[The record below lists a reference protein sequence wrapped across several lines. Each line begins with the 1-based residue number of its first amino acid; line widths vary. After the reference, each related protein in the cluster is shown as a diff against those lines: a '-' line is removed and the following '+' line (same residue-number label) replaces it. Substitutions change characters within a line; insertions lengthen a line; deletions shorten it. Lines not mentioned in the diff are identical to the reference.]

1 MATDRFY
8 FWRSYHE
15 ALMDLSSDDERGRFV
30 RAMGEWAFEGVEP
43 KFERGTPLSF
53 AWLLVRDQ
61 LAESVRIGRENSENG
76 RRGGRPKS
84 TAKTTAKSGGK
95 SGGKTPAKSAAKSE
109 RKGTEVN
116 GNEPRSLRERS
127 ASRLRAG
134 EARALA
140 QEDSDE
146 KWEGDST

>member
-15 ALMDLSSDDERGRFV
+15 ALMDLPSDDDRGRFV
-30 RAMGEWAFEGVEP
+30 RAMGEWAFEDKEP
-43 KFERGTPLSF
+43 QFERGTPLSF

-84 TAKTTAKSGGK
+84 GAKSGGK
-95 SGGKTPAKSAAKSE
+95 SPAKSGAKSAAKSE
-109 RKGTEVN
+109 RKRTEVN
-116 GNEPRSLRERS
+116 GIETRSLRERG
-127 ASRLRAG
+127 ASRAG
-134 EARALA
+134 AVNSAARSR
-140 QEDSDE
+140 DGMPDE
-146 KWEGDST
+146 LYRGDSL

>member
-15 ALMDLSSDDERGRFV
+15 ALMDLPSDDERGRFV

-43 KFERGTPLSF
+43 EFERGTPLSF

-84 TAKTTAKSGGK
+84 AAK
-95 SGGKTPAKSAAKSE
+95 SGGKTPALSAAKSAAKSE
-109 RKGTEVN
+109 RKRTVGNRTE
-116 GNEPRSLRERS
+116 PDSLRESGS
-127 ASRLRAG
+127 ASRLRAV